1 MRGRIG
7 KTKAAPAPVAATIRR
22 LRKAYP
28 GATCSLTHE
37 SPLELLVA
45 TILSAQCTDKRV
57 NLVTPELFRK
67 FTDARA
73 FAEAPEGELEEAIRT
88 TGFFNAK
95 AKSIRGAAR
104 KIVAEHGGVVPR
116 SMQELNALPG
126 VGRKTAN
133 VVLGNAWNE
142 PAGVVVDTHVGRLAR
157 RLGWTK
163 ESDPVKVERDLNA
176 LVPKKEWVFLGHAL
190 IEHGRQVCTARRPA
204 CGACPLDD
212 LCPKVG
218 VEAPGAKR
226 RSA

>member
-57 NLVTPELFRK
+57 NLVTPDLFRK
-67 FTDARA
+67 FPDARA

>member
-7 KTKAAPAPVAATIRR
+7 KKKVAPAPVAVTIRR

-37 SPLELLVA
+37 SPLELLIA

-57 NLVTPELFRK
+57 NLVTPDLFRK
-67 FTDARA
+67 FPDARA
-73 FAEAPEGELEEAIRT
+73 LAEAPEGALEEAIRT

-157 RLGWTK
+157 RLGWTTEK
-163 ESDPVKVERDLNA
+163 DPVKVERDLNA

-212 LCPKVG
+212 LCPKTG
-218 VEAPGAKR
+218 VEAAGAKR